1 MYEPVAAL
9 EALDTNIIPIVIAF
23 GFVITAV
30 FVYWYQAYRLAVK
43 FQMYAIPF
51 IGISVFW
58 WHDLSFVLQYDKW
71 FNVYDHWWLKL
82 WWVGLLLSVPLETL
96 FLYHVIKW
104 GRKDYFSNLSQ
115 GQFTALLLFGH
126 LLIGG
131 WFFFFKI
138 SMQDELYFITFV
150 ITAMW
155 SVPFHTGIMARR
167 RSSQTQSVTMELST
181 IVMLVGLTYAFS
193 HVTDFFLSPL
203 YLLWASVCV
212 LWALGNCWLIQV
224 MPSTPAEESPPG
236 KSGNQPVAQ
245 PA

>member
-1 MYEPVAAL
+1 MYDPVAAL
-9 EALDTNIIPIVIAF
+9 AALDTNVMPIVTAFVFIIIA
-23 GFVITAV
+23 
-30 FVYWYQAYRLAVK
+30 VYIYWFQAYRLAKK
-43 FQMYAIPF
+43 FEMYAIPF

-82 WWVGLLLSVPLETL
+82 WWWGLLFCVPLESL
-96 FLYHVIKW
+96 FIWHVIKW

-115 GQFTALLLFGH
+115 GQFTSLVLGGH

-131 WFFFFKI
+131 WFFFFKA

-155 SVPFHTGIMARR
+155 SVPFHSGIMARR
-167 RSSQTQSVTMELST
+167 GHTRTQSYAMELST

-193 HVTDFFLSPL
+193 HVTDFFVSPL
-203 YLLWASVCV
+203 YLTWAGVCIA
-212 LWALGNCWLIQV
+212 WALGNCWLIKVLPEDIAEKDVRAGQV
-224 MPSTPAEESPPG
+224 GT
-236 KSGNQPVAQ
+236 Q